1 MTITPDLPEESVVV
15 MDNAAFH
22 KSKKTKELIENK
34 GHIIE
39 FLPPYSPDFNLIE
52 PKWAQAKSIKRKL
65 GCDIEDLFKFHMA

>member
-1 MTITPDLPEESVVV
+1 

-34 GHIIE
+34 GYIIE
-39 FLPPYSPDFNLIE
+39 FLPPYSTDFNLIE

-65 GCDIEDLFKFHMA
+65 GCDIENLFKFYMA